1 MSNEHAS
8 CVFCG
13 EFVLHIPG
21 WASSVPSY
29 RLMRATWQ
37 EDHAFVV
44 GSLHFSC
51 LRASPARSE
60 FAAEFAQI
68 ATGHGREITYQAAGE
83 TQTLI
88 QPGLGYV
95 EQIFRGDEC
104 AIHRSDTRD
113 SWLVQEYAG
122 PWYVLDRPQLE
133 DIAQGKQPRLD
144 PGVERIVLPGE
155 PMANLADATLSEL
168 LDSLGVTDRYP
179 GLAAGE
185 PEYEFWKYFAP
196 KRVLEY
202 AVIATPPLPTE
213 ATTFLRG
220 YAPGYQ
226 PIDFD
231 ALERDEPRS

>member
-1 MSNEHAS
+1 MGDEYAS

-21 WASSVPSY
+21 WADSVPPY

-37 EDHAFVV
+37 EEHAFVV

-51 LRASPARSE
+51 LRASPVRSE
-60 FAAEFAQI
+60 FAAEFARI
-68 ATGHGREITYQAAGE
+68 ATGHGREITYRVAGG
-83 TQTLI
+83 TRTHTLV

-95 EQIFRGDEC
+95 EQVFRGETC
-104 AIHRSDTRD
+104 AVHRSDTRD
-113 SWLVQEYAG
+113 SWLVQEHDG

-133 DIAQGKQPRLD
+133 DVAQGRRPRLD
-144 PGVERIVLPGE
+144 PGAERIVLPRD
-155 PMANLADATLSEL
+155 PVADLAGVTLDEL
-168 LDSLGVTDRYP
+168 LDGLGVTDRYP

-202 AVIATPPLPTE
+202 AVTAAPPLPAE
-213 ATTFLRG
+213 AVAFLRG
-220 YAPGYQ
+220 HAPG
-226 PIDFD
+226 
-231 ALERDEPRS
+231 RRSPEGLWRRR

>member
-1 MSNEHAS
+1 MSSEYAS

-21 WASSVPSY
+21 WAGSIPSY
-29 RLMRATWQ
+29 RLMRATWR
-37 EDHAFVV
+37 EEHAFVV

-51 LRASPARSE
+51 LRASPVRSE
-60 FAAEFAQI
+60 FAAEFAQL
-68 ATGHGREITYQAAGE
+68 ATGHGREIAYQAGGE
-83 TQTLI
+83 SQTLV

-104 AIHRSDTRD
+104 AVHRSDTRD
-113 SWLVQEYAG
+113 SRLVQEHAG

-133 DIAQGKQPRLD
+133 DVAQGRQPRLD
-144 PGVERIVLPGE
+144 PGAERIVLPGE
-155 PMANLADATLSEL
+155 PMENLADATLSEL
-168 LDSLGVTDRYP
+168 LDGLGVTDRYP

-202 AVIATPPLPTE
+202 AVTAAPPLPAE
-213 ATTFLRG
+213 AVAFLRDH
-220 YAPGYQ
+220 APG
-226 PIDFD
+226 
-231 ALERDEPRS
+231 RRSPEGLWRRR